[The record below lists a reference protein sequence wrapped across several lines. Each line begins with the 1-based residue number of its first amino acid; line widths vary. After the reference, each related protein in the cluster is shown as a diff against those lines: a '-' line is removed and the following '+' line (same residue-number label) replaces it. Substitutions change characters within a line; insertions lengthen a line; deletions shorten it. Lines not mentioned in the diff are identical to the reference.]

1 MTHPRSNKTSKSVA
15 RRNNRSILRPND
27 PIAAEIKAVRN
38 KVDAAAAD
46 TAAATEAAAK
56 AARAE
61 LKEAVGRIFSWG
73 YLKSEF
79 RRFGY

>member
-15 RRNNRSILRPND
+15 RRNKRSILRPND

>member
-1 MTHPRSNKTSKSVA
+1 MTRPRSKKTSKSVA
-15 RRNNRSILRPND
+15 RRNNQSMIRPND
-27 PIAAEIKAVRN
+27 PIVAEIKAVRN
-38 KVDAAAAD
+38 KVDAAAANN
-46 TAAATEAAAK
+46 AAAAEAAAK

-73 YLKSEF
+73 YLKSEL